1 MIIGTFIIDFQT
13 TNFEPDAKI
22 ARDLLNTFQSEF
34 GMENAY
40 ALDEPMVTAGWSF
53 AKLFMAGQ
61 LVEKIY
67 AKNESEVNSAKGK
80 KFEDK
85 FISWIGIQLKNTG
98 CGAQVKMAPEMK
110 STRF

>member
-13 TNFEPDAKI
+13 VEYEPDSRI
-22 ARDLLNTFQSEF
+22 ARELLESFQSEF
-34 GMENAY
+34 KLTDSY
-40 ALDEPMVTAGWSF
+40 ALDDPMDRAGWSF

-67 AKNESEVNSAKGK
+67 AKNESAVNSSKGK

-85 FISWIGIQLKNTG
+85 FIAWLALELKNRG
-98 CGAQVKMAPEMK
+98 CNAQIKIAREMK
-110 STRF
+110 SPF